1 MKKISLLSFAATS
14 LLLVSSVCV
23 AGEKHDGATQEKETS
38 TLLACGWYP
47 LCGDPDVYIYSPIL
61 QPKDEKAETQ
71 DTKDNKLA

>member
-1 MKKISLLSFAATS
+1 MKISLLSFAATS

-23 AGEKHDGATQEKETS
+23 AGEKHEGATQEKETS

-61 QPKDEKAETQ
+61 QPKDTTTETQ